1 MKVNVDFGASELQ
14 THETGNHFDDALA
27 PPATP
32 FPSSFAIAVPGT
44 CVVIALLCGHTRL
57 EPLFC

>member
-44 CVVIALLCGHTRL
+44 YVVIALRVRPH
-57 EPLFC
+57 PA